1 MIFILPLICMRS
13 TVLLLILTL
22 TLACLPLVAQ
32 EKTAKVSIFRDSVD
46 HALDI
51 SDWLIDM
58 KGVLVIPTLITEPA
72 VGYGLAAAAVFFHSS
87 YSEKNGPPSM
97 SGMLGGYTQNGTWMA
112 GLFHI
117 GYWKQ
122 DRLRYMGALAR
133 TNANLS
139 FYGAGYTSIL
149 ESEPVNLNMDAWL
162 LLQQLKGRIGGS
174 HFFMGGRYLLLSTD
188 NTFEVPIDNPEFSG
202 KEISSTLSEATLI
215 INYDSRNNVFS
226 ALNGFYV
233 DLSGTYSDTWF
244 GGDALYARVALEA
257 LGYFPATS
265 RLMVGLR
272 YSSNYTF
279 GDVPFYARPMIRM
292 RGVPLMKYQNRNT
305 LLIETEVSYAVAKR
319 WNVLGFTGIGT
330 AYESVSDFD
339 KGRSVRTWGTGVRYL
354 IARKLGA
361 KMGVDLAA
369 SQDDFAF
376 YIIFGSAWLR

>member
-1 MIFILPLICMRS
+1 MRSAALLIILSMVLPDLPLE
-13 TVLLLILTL
+13 
-22 TLACLPLVAQ
+22 AQ
-32 EKTAKVSIFRDSVD
+32 EKTAKISVFHDSTD

-51 SDWLIDM
+51 SNWLIDM
-58 KGVLVIPTLITEPA
+58 KGALVIPTLITEPA

-87 YSEKNGPPSM
+87 YSEKKGPPSM
-97 SGMLGGYTQNGTWMA
+97 SGMLGGCTQNGTWMA
-112 GLFHI
+112 GVFHI

-162 LLQQLKGRIGGS
+162 FLQQLKGRIGVS
-174 HFFMGGRYLLLSTD
+174 RFFMGGRYLLLSTD

-305 LLIETEVSYAVAKR
+305 LLMETEVSYAFAKR
-319 WNVLGFTGIGT
+319 WNVLGFAGIGT
-330 AYESVSDFD
+330 AYKSVSDFD
-339 KGRSVRTWGTGVRYL
+339 KGRSVRTLGTGFRYL
-354 IARKLGA
+354 LARKLGA
-361 KMGVDLAA
+361 KMGVDFAA

>member
-1 MIFILPLICMRS
+1 MNAQDKSGKIS
-13 TVLLLILTL
+13 T
-22 TLACLPLVAQ
+22 
-32 EKTAKVSIFRDSVD
+32 FRDSAD

-51 SDWLIDM
+51 SNWLIDM

-97 SGMLGGYTQNGTWMA
+97 SGLLGGYTQNGTWMA

-139 FYGAGYTSIL
+139 FYGAGYTTIL

-162 LLQQLKGRIGGS
+162 LLQQLKGRIGSS

-202 KEISSTLSEATLI
+202 QEISSTLSEATLI

-339 KGRSVRTWGTGVRYL
+339 KGRSVRTWGTGFRYL